1 MEVQSKYNMNSKVLT
16 TKNEYFTNLI
26 SLICCLVREMHTFEC
41 FSEYSRM
48 LFGERPFWWIGE
60 SHLFDNK
67 QPKVVQFPP
76 TCETG
81 PGE

>member
-1 MEVQSKYNMNSKVLT
+1 MKSTVLI
-16 TKNEYFTNLI
+16 TKNLYFTY
-26 SLICCLVREMHTFEC
+26 LICLIHCLLTEVHTFEC

-67 QPKVVQFPP
+67 QPKVLQFPS